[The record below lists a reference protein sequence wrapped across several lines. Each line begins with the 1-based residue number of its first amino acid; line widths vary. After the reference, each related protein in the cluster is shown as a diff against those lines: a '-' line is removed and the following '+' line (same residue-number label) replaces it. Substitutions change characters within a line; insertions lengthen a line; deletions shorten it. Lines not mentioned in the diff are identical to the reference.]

1 MMGLRTKFNLALIVV
16 FAVGL
21 ALTGFVSY
29 QMLQRNARDEVVQH
43 AGIMMEAAL
52 AVRSYTVKQVTPHLA
67 MQLQRVFLPQSVA
80 AFAAIETFNALRNKY
95 PEYNYREAALNP
107 TNPRDRAVDWE
118 ADIVHDFRNNRGKTE
133 VIGERDTP
141 NGKMMYL
148 ARPIQI
154 KDKACLGC
162 HSTPEEAPTTMVKLY
177 GPTNG
182 FGWKQD
188 EIIGAQI
195 VSVPMSL
202 PIAKADR
209 AFYTFMGSLVGIFL
223 ALFIIL
229 NLMLH
234 FVVIRPLSHMAR
246 AADAISTGNLTLLDL
261 PATGKDQVATLA
273 RAFNRMRRSLEKAMK
288 MMEE

>member
-1 MMGLRTKFNLALIVV
+1 MGLRTKFNLALIVV

>member
-1 MMGLRTKFNLALIVV
+1 
-16 FAVGL
+16 
-21 ALTGFVSY
+21 
-29 QMLQRNARDEVVQH
+29 
-43 AGIMMEAAL
+43 
-52 AVRSYTVKQVTPHLA
+52 

-80 AFAAIETFNALRNKY
+80 AFAAIETINALRNKY

-234 FVVIRPLSHMAR
+234 FVVVRPLSRMAR
-246 AADAISTGNLTLLDL
+246 AADAISTGNVTLLDL
-261 PATGKDQVATLA
+261 PATGKDQVAVLA

>member
-1 MMGLRTKFNLALIVV
+1 MGLRTKFNLALIVV

-21 ALTGFVSY
+21 ALTGVVSY
-29 QMLQRNARDEVVQH
+29 HMLQRNARDEVVQH

-52 AVRSYTVKQVTPHLA
+52 AVRSYTIKQVTPHLA
-67 MQLQRVFLPQSVA
+67 MQLRRVFLPQSVA
-80 AFAAIETFNALRNKY
+80 AFAAIETVNALRGKY
-95 PEYNYREAALNP
+95 PEYSYREAALNP
-107 TNPRDRAVDWE
+107 TNLRDRALDWE
-118 ADIVHDFRNNRGKTE
+118 ADLVHDFRNHPGKTE

-141 NGKMMYL
+141 NGRMLYL
-148 ARPIQI
+148 ARAIQI

-162 HSTPEEAPTTMVKLY
+162 HGIPEEAPATMISLY
-177 GPTNG
+177 GTANG

-195 VSVPMSL
+195 VSVPMALSV
-202 PIAKADR
+202 AKADR
-209 AFYTFMGSLVGIFL
+209 AFYTFMGSLIAIFL

-234 FVVIRPLSHMAR
+234 FVVIRPLSRMAR
-246 AADAISTGNLTLLDL
+246 AADAMSTGNLTLLDL
-261 PATGKDQVATLA
+261 PVTGKDQVATLA

>member
-1 MMGLRTKFNLALIVV
+1 MGLRTKFNLALIVV

-21 ALTGFVSY
+21 GLTGFVSY

-43 AGIMMEAAL
+43 ASIMIEAAL

-67 MQLQRVFLPQSVA
+67 MQLQRAFLPQSVA
-80 AFAAIETFNALRNKY
+80 AFAAIETFTTLRHKY
-95 PEYNYREAALNP
+95 PEYTYREAALNP

-118 ADIVHDFRNNRGKTE
+118 ADIVHDFRNNPGKAA
-133 VIGERDTP
+133 VISERDTP
-141 NGKMMYL
+141 NGKMLYL

-154 KDKACLGC
+154 KDKACLAC
-162 HSTPEEAPTTMVKLY
+162 HSTPEEAPATMVKLY

-182 FGWKQD
+182 FGWKLD

-202 PIAKADR
+202 PIAKADKT
-209 AFYTFMGSLVGIFL
+209 FYTFMGSLVAIFL
-223 ALFIIL
+223 VLFIIL

-234 FVVIRPLSHMAR
+234 FVVVRPLSRMAR

-261 PATGKDQVATLA
+261 PATGKDQVAVLA

>member
-1 MMGLRTKFNLALIVV
+1 MGLRTKFNLALIVV

-29 QMLQRNARDEVVQH
+29 HMLQRNARDEVVQH

-80 AFAAIETFNALRNKY
+80 AFAAIETINALRNKY

-234 FVVIRPLSHMAR
+234 FVVVRPLSRMAR
-246 AADAISTGNLTLLDL
+246 AADAISTGNVTLLDL
-261 PATGKDQVATLA
+261 PATGKDQVAVLA